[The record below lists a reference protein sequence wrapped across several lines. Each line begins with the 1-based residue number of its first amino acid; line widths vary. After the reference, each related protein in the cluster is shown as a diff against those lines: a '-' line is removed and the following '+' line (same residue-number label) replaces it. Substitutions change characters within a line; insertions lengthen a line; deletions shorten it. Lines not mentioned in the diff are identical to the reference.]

1 MMNSETLPE
10 GLSIRS
16 WEEGDDLRLL
26 EIWGDPSSPQAHE
39 ARTMLRENSNEPWAR
54 TLVVEDQGIPI
65 AAGTIYES
73 SLHPERN
80 WIYVEVARE
89 HRRQG
94 IGTELTRRLRAEAA
108 ASSSQEVKT
117 RFTFAAGTS
126 ADANPAEA
134 FTMAMGLN
142 PIMRSRLVVVEPEA
156 LPLPVFDDN
165 GLTLEE
171 IATGSVEL
179 TRVVADYY
187 NATHDWDRSEMTL
200 GRAQTMLLG
209 DHTGAKGCI
218 VLRDKPKAQG
228 GRILTFAV
236 SYEPARVDAPAD
248 VLIGWDPSLPDADIR
263 DSVRGLLAML
273 VHQYPVQ
280 LEVDDSMVPLAD
292 LVDALLVSGS
302 ATVIA
307 TTIIVASGVNPQTG
321 EPTAES
327 SEKASEDGASTDS
340 AETSAPSA
348 EEL

>member
-1 MMNSETLPE
+1 MNSSSNLPE
-10 GLSIRS
+10 GLSTRA
-16 WEEGDDLRLL
+16 WEDGDDLRLL
-26 EIWGDPSSPQAHE
+26 EVWGDPSSPQAHE
-39 ARTMLRENSNEPWAR
+39 ARTMLRANSDKPWAR

-65 AAGTIYES
+65 AAGTVYAS

-94 IGTELTRRLRAEAA
+94 IGTELMNRLRAEAA
-108 ASSSQEVKT
+108 SSSTQEVKT

-126 ADANPAEA
+126 ADANPAEV
-134 FTMAMGLN
+134 FTMAMGLA

-179 TRVVADYY
+179 TRVVTDFY
-187 NATHDWDRSEMTL
+187 NATHAWDRSEMTL
-200 GRAQTMLLG
+200 GRAQTMLLN

-218 VLRDKPKAQG
+218 VLRDKPKEQG

-248 VLIGWDPSLPDADIR
+248 VLLGWDPSLSDNDI
-263 DSVRGLLAML
+263 SENVRGLLAML

-280 LEVDDSMVPLAD
+280 LEVDDAMKPLSD

-307 TTIIVASGVNPQTG
+307 TTIIVASDPSTEAVADESVQTSG
-321 EPTAES
+321 Q
-327 SEKASEDGASTDS
+327 
-340 AETSAPSA
+340 
-348 EEL
+348 

>member
-1 MMNSETLPE
+1 MNSSTLPD

-16 WEEGDDLRLL
+16 WEDGDDLRLL
-26 EIWGDPSSPQAHE
+26 EVWGDPSSPQAHE
-39 ARTMLRENSNEPWAR
+39 DRTMLRANSEKPWAR

-65 AAGTIYES
+65 AAGTIYAS
-73 SLHPERN
+73 SLHPDRN
-80 WIYVEVARE
+80 WIYVEVASE

-94 IGTELTRRLRAEAA
+94 IGTELMHRLRAEAA
-108 ASSSQEVKT
+108 SSSSQEVKT
-117 RFTFAAGTS
+117 RFTFAAGTGK
-126 ADANPAEA
+126 DANPAEV
-134 FTMAMGLN
+134 FTMAMGLQ

-179 TRVVADYY
+179 TRVVTDFY
-187 NATHDWDRSEMTL
+187 NATHEWDRSEMTL
-200 GRAQTMLLG
+200 GRAQTMLLN

-218 VLRDKPKAQG
+218 VLRDKPKDQD

-236 SYEPARVDAPAD
+236 SYEPSRVDAPAD

-263 DSVRGLLAML
+263 ENVRGLLAML

-280 LEVDDSMVPLAD
+280 IEVDDSMTALSE

-302 ATVIA
+302 ATVLA
-307 TTIIVASGVNPQTG
+307 TTIIVASDAALDAADT
-321 EPTAES
+321 TAE
-327 SEKASEDGASTDS
+327 TDAQ
-340 AETSAPSA
+340 AE
-348 EEL
+348 

>member
-1 MMNSETLPE
+1 MDSATLPE
-10 GLSIRS
+10 GFTIRP
-16 WEEGDDLRLL
+16 WEDGDDLRLL
-26 EIWGDPSSPQAHE
+26 EVWGDPTSPQAHE
-39 ARTMLRENSNEPWAR
+39 DRTMLRANSNKPWAR
-54 TLVVEDQGIPI
+54 TLVVEDQGIPV
-65 AAGTIYES
+65 AAGTIYAS
-73 SLHPERN
+73 SLHPDRN
-80 WIYVEVARE
+80 WVYVEVARE

-94 IGTELTRRLRAEAA
+94 IGTELMRQLRAEAA
-108 ASSSQEVKT
+108 SSSSTEVKT
-117 RFTFAAGTS
+117 RFTFAAGTGE
-126 ADANPAEA
+126 DANPAEV
-134 FTMAMGLN
+134 FTMAMGMA
-142 PIMRSRLVVVEPEA
+142 PIMRSRLVVMEPEA
-156 LPLPVFDDN
+156 LSLPVFDDN

-179 TRVVADYY
+179 TRVVADFY
-187 NATHDWDRSEMTL
+187 NATHAWDRSEMTL

-248 VLIGWDPSLPDADIR
+248 VLIGWDPALADVDIR

-280 LEVDDSMVPLAD
+280 VEVDDSMEPLSD

-307 TTIIVASGVNPQTG
+307 TTIVVATDAGENSG
-321 EPTAES
+321 EES
-327 SEKASEDGASTDS
+327 SVDASEADAD
-340 AETSAPSA
+340 
-348 EEL
+348 